1 MGLKYRWMQKKD
13 LAKIKNKKEILALL
27 DNSKIIANV
36 VESNEEVLGWIVYK
50 SLEKKVKIAKIS
62 FTNEEIADE
71 ILDYLINKNLEKQ
84 IEVVVSEYDLKF
96 QLILKSNN
104 FTATKIKK
112 IQNSDFYIFVKE
124 KK

>member
-1 MGLKYRWMQKKD
+1 MQKKD

-36 VESNEEVLGWIVYK
+36 VESNEEVLGWVVYK

-62 FTNEEIADE
+62 FTNEEIANE
-71 ILDYLINKNLEKQ
+71 ILDYLINKNLEKE

-104 FTATKIKK
+104 FIANKIKK
-112 IQNSDFYIFVKE
+112 IQDSDFYIFVKE